1 MLNRN
6 LAATGLDSLAFAFWW
21 PAECFLRLRKHPDG
35 RGGESGVAGIT
46 YRLGLRIGC
55 IIRGWAS
62 TAGGMFGQQEAA
74 FARLQQDHFGK
85 HAVHFSREMNDLLPD
100 GTRYRP
106 CKCWVIIP
114 TCTLT
119 AENVQRTKRHKH
131 RTGRQHIPH
140 HRGLHHDGRGGTNR
154 TLLFRRQVLSK
165 VKMADNIGSLVP
177 REQTLIHKE
186 AHRLQRASWQI
197 RKLKN

>member
-35 RGGESGVAGIT
+35 RGDESGVAGIAR
-46 YRLGLRIGC
+46 RLGLRFGC

-74 FARLQQDHFGK
+74 FARLQQDHFSK
-85 HAVHFSREMNDLLPD
+85 HAVHFSGEMNALLPY

-106 CKCWVIIP
+106 CKCWVILP
-114 TCTLT
+114 TCMLT

-131 RTGRQHIPH
+131 RAGRQHIPH
-140 HRGLHHDGRGGTNR
+140 HRGLHRDGRGVDKHESHTTRFFFFTTNYH
-154 TLLFRRQVLSK
+154 
-165 VKMADNIGSLVP
+165 
-177 REQTLIHKE
+177 ELIT
-186 AHRLQRASWQI
+186 
-197 RKLKN
+197 NFF